1 MNCIKLLELDSGIIG
16 LNLILCI
23 DKYIIIIYNILINY

>member
-1 MNCIKLLELDSGIIG
+1 MNCIKLLESNLGIIG

-23 DKYIIIIYNILINY
+23 DEYIINNYNTMMNY